1 MVAWYA
7 IMASVEPI
15 NRSRTQRTTRVQ
27 VYDTLR
33 ASIVS
38 LERTPG
44 QRLSEAELARDLG
57 VSRTPVREAIIQ
69 LRTDGLVEVTPQL
82 GSFVSKIS
90 LRSVRE
96 AQFAREALECAAVR
110 AAAQRLDAA
119 TVERLRQNIASQR
132 AAQGSSDL
140 EEFYRLDEEFHRE
153 LVAASGYHGIS
164 ELLDRSRAH
173 LNRVR
178 RLSLPVPDV
187 IEELIDQHSAVLQAL
202 ERNDVDQAEA
212 SLRHH
217 LRGVYRVLVPLRDTH
232 PDYFVPSDD
241 GAGDDGAE
249 PPPPP
254 SQPVSL
260 TPTVEAGEVR
270 TAQGQRLGSD
280 APPTG
285 KPARRK
291 LNAREAHLD
300 GLFGLGDR
308 VAVVTGASGS
318 IGEALARGLAAAG
331 ANVALVARRAQPL
344 EELASSIESAGGTAS
359 AFPADVLDRVALEAM
374 RREISTRFGR
384 LDILVNAAGGNVP
397 EATLPEGGSF
407 FELPTAAFE
416 RVVSLNLMGT
426 VLPTQVFGASMA
438 DRRPEEA
445 SGSIVNISSMAGD
458 RAVTR
463 VAGYAV
469 AKAGVNSLTRWLAA
483 AAAQAYGDRLRVN
496 AIAPGFFLGAQN
508 RALLLTPSG
517 EPTARAKAAIEHTPA
532 GRLGDPAELVSAV
545 IWLCGPGASFVT
557 GAVVPIDGG
566 FGAFS
571 GV

>member
-1 MVAWYA
+1 MT
-7 IMASVEPI
+7 SVEPI
-15 NRSRTQRTTRVQ
+15 NRSRTHRTTRVE

-57 VSRTPVREAIIQ
+57 VSRTPVREALIQ

-96 AQFAREALECAAVR
+96 AQFAREALECAAMR
-110 AAAQRLDAA
+110 EAAQRLDAA
-119 TVERLRQNIASQR
+119 TVERLRQNIALQR

-140 EEFYRLDEEFHRE
+140 EQFYRLDEEFHRE
-153 LVAASGYHGIS
+153 LVAASGYPGIS

-217 LRGVYRVLVPLRDTH
+217 LRAVYRVLVPLRDAH

-241 GAGDDGAE
+241 GAGDDGDVL
-249 PPPPP
+249 PPPP
-254 SQPVSL
+254 SPSVSS
-260 TPTVEAGEVR
+260 TPSVEAVSVR
-270 TAQGQRLGSD
+270 TA
-280 APPTG
+280 PT
-285 KPARRK
+285 ARQARSQ
-291 LNAREAHLD
+291 LNGREAHLD

-308 VAVVTGASGS
+308 VAIVTGASGS
-318 IGEALARGLAAAG
+318 IGAELARGLAAAG

-344 EELASSIESAGGTAS
+344 EDLASSIQSAGGTAF
-359 AFPADVLDRVALEAM
+359 AFPADVLDRVALEAV

-426 VLPTQVFGASMA
+426 VLPTQVFGAAIA

-445 SGSIVNISSMAGD
+445 SGSIVNISSTAAD

-517 EPTARAKAAIEHTPA
+517 EPTARAKAVIEHTPA
-532 GRLGDPAELVSAV
+532 RRLGDPAELVSAL

-557 GAVVPIDGG
+557 GAVVPVDGG

>member
-1 MVAWYA
+1 
-7 IMASVEPI
+7 
-15 NRSRTQRTTRVQ
+15 
-27 VYDTLR
+27 
-33 ASIVS
+33 
-38 LERTPG
+38 
-44 QRLSEAELARDLG
+44 
-57 VSRTPVREAIIQ
+57 
-69 LRTDGLVEVTPQL
+69 VEVTPQL

-119 TVERLRQNIASQR
+119 TVERLRQNIALQR

-140 EEFYRLDEEFHRE
+140 EQFYRLDEEFHRE
-153 LVAASGYHGIS
+153 LVAASGYPGIS
-164 ELLDRSRAH
+164 DLLDRSRAH

-217 LRGVYRVLVPLRDTH
+217 LRGVYRVLVPLRDAH
-232 PDYFVPSDD
+232 PDYFVPPDD
-241 GAGDDGAE
+241 GAGDDGDE
-249 PPPPP
+249 LPP
-254 SQPVSL
+254 SPSHLVSL
-260 TPTVEAGEVR
+260 TPSVEAVAVR
-270 TAQGQRLGSD
+270 TA
-280 APPTG
+280 PTG
-285 KPARRK
+285 KRARRR
-291 LNAREAHLD
+291 LNAREEHLD

-308 VAVVTGASGS
+308 VAIVTGASGS

-344 EELASSIESAGGTAS
+344 EDLASSIQSDGGTAF
-359 AFPADVLDRVALEAM
+359 AFPADVLDRVALEAV
-374 RREISTRFGR
+374 RREISTRLGR

-426 VLPTQVFGASMA
+426 VLPTQVFGGAMA

-445 SGSIVNISSMAGD
+445 SGSIVNISSMAAD

-517 EPTARAKAAIEHTPA
+517 EPTARAQAVIEHTPA
-532 GRLGDPAELVSAV
+532 RRLGNPAELVSAV

-557 GAVVPIDGG
+557 GAVVPVDGG

>member
-1 MVAWYA
+1 MVPWYV
-7 IMASVEPI
+7 IMTSVEPI
-15 NRSRTQRTTRVQ
+15 NRSRTHRTTRVE

-33 ASIVS
+33 ASIIS

-90 LRSVRE
+90 LSNVRE

-119 TVERLRQNIASQR
+119 TAERLRQNIASQR
-132 AAQGSSDL
+132 AAQASSDL
-140 EEFYRLDEEFHRE
+140 EQFYRLDEAFHRE
-153 LVAASGYHGIS
+153 LVAASGYPGIS

-187 IEELIDQHSAVLQAL
+187 IGELIDQHSAVLQAL

-217 LRGVYRVLVPLRDTH
+217 LRGVYRVLAPLRDAH

-241 GAGDDGAE
+241 GAGDALDE
-249 PPPPP
+249 LPPPP
-254 SQPVSL
+254 SRSVSL
-260 TPTVEAGEVR
+260 APSAAPE
-270 TAQGQRLGSD
+270 D

-285 KPARRK
+285 KRARRR

-300 GLFGLGDR
+300 GLFGLRDR
-308 VAVVTGASGS
+308 VAIVTGASGS

-331 ANVALVARRAQPL
+331 ANVALVGRRAQPL
-344 EELASSIESAGGTAS
+344 EALASSIESDGGTAF
-359 AFPADVLDRVALEAM
+359 ACPADVLDRVALEAI
-374 RREISTRFGR
+374 RHHIATRFGR

-397 EATLPEGGSF
+397 EATLPEDGSF

-416 RVVSLNLMGT
+416 RVVALNLMGT
-426 VLPTQVFGASMA
+426 VLPTQVFGAAMA
-438 DRRPEEA
+438 ERRPEA
-445 SGSIVNISSMAGD
+445 GSGSIVNISSMAAD

-463 VAGYAV
+463 VAGYTV

-496 AIAPGFFLGAQN
+496 AIAPGFFVGAQN
-508 RALLLTPSG
+508 RALLVTPSG
-517 EPTARAKAAIEHTPA
+517 EPTARANAVIEHTPVR
-532 GRLGDPAELVSAV
+532 RLGDPAELVSAV

-557 GAVVPIDGG
+557 GAVVPVDGG

>member
-1 MVAWYA
+1 
-7 IMASVEPI
+7 
-15 NRSRTQRTTRVQ
+15 
-27 VYDTLR
+27 
-33 ASIVS
+33 
-38 LERTPG
+38 
-44 QRLSEAELARDLG
+44 
-57 VSRTPVREAIIQ
+57 
-69 LRTDGLVEVTPQL
+69 
-82 GSFVSKIS
+82 
-90 LRSVRE
+90 
-96 AQFAREALECAAVR
+96 
-110 AAAQRLDAA
+110 
-119 TVERLRQNIASQR
+119 
-132 AAQGSSDL
+132 
-140 EEFYRLDEEFHRE
+140 
-153 LVAASGYHGIS
+153 
-164 ELLDRSRAH
+164 
-173 LNRVR
+173 
-178 RLSLPVPDV
+178 
-187 IEELIDQHSAVLQAL
+187 
-202 ERNDVDQAEA
+202 
-212 SLRHH
+212 
-217 LRGVYRVLVPLRDTH
+217 VPLRDAH

-241 GAGDDGAE
+241 EAGDDGDE
-249 PPPPP
+249 PPPSP
-254 SQPVSL
+254 SHSVSL
-260 TPTVEAGEVR
+260 TPSVEAAEVR
-270 TAQGQRLGSD
+270 TAQGQRLGSE

-285 KPARRK
+285 RRARRQ

-308 VAVVTGASGS
+308 VAIVTGASGS

-344 EELASSIESAGGTAS
+344 EDLAGSIQSAGGTAF
-359 AFPADVLDRVALEAM
+359 AFPADVLDRVALEAI

-426 VLPTQVFGASMA
+426 VLPTQVFGAAMA
-438 DRRPEEA
+438 DRKPEEA
-445 SGSIVNISSMAGD
+445 SGSIVNISSMAAD

-508 RALLLTPSG
+508 QALLLTPSG
-517 EPTARAKAAIEHTPA
+517 EPTARAKAVIEHTPA
-532 GRLGDPAELVSAV
+532 RRLGDPAELVSAV

-557 GAVVPIDGG
+557 GAVVPVDGG

>member
-1 MVAWYA
+1 MVAWYV
-7 IMASVEPI
+7 IMTSVEPI
-15 NRSRTQRTTRVQ
+15 NRSRTHRTTRVE
-27 VYDTLR
+27 VYDSLR

-38 LERTPG
+38 LERPPG

-110 AAAQRLDAA
+110 VAAQRLDAA
-119 TVERLRQNIASQR
+119 TVERLRQNIALQR

-140 EEFYRLDEEFHRE
+140 EQFYRHDEEFHRE
-153 LVAASGYHGIS
+153 LVAASGYSGIS

-217 LRGVYRVLVPLRDTH
+217 LRGVYRVLVPLRDAH

-241 GAGDDGAE
+241 GAGDDGDE
-249 PPPPP
+249 LPP
-254 SQPVSL
+254 SPSQSVSL
-260 TPTVEAGEVR
+260 QEKSGR
-270 TAQGQRLGSD
+270 RKD
-280 APPTG
+280 APPTA
-285 KPARRK
+285 KRARRQ

-300 GLFGLGDR
+300 GLFGLADR

-318 IGEALARGLAAAG
+318 IGEALARGLAAGG

-344 EELASSIESAGGTAS
+344 EDLASSIQSAGGTAF
-359 AFPADVLDRVALEAM
+359 AFPADVLDRADLEAI

-445 SGSIVNISSMAGD
+445 SASIVNISSMAAD

-532 GRLGDPAELVSAV
+532 RRLGDPAELVSAV